1 VAYLTFQTFRRIGIV
16 IAACAMMVP
25 ANAATKD
32 PMTIKVGLQSVPP
45 DEVYRVKDW
54 GAKYNL
60 KVDIGSY
67 SSGAEIL
74 QAFIAGQ
81 IDVGNG
87 GSGRLVTM
95 AAMQPDLFYIV
106 AADEY
111 GGERYGVIVA
121 KNSPIKS
128 VAELKG
134 KKIGVVAGSG
144 CYSTFRVFLEK
155 NGMKESDFQIV
166 NMKVEDLRAAV
177 QQGVVDAAVAWEP
190 HVSIGETMGVV
201 KRIQSM
207 AGVSESPNLVL
218 VRRKFADEHP
228 EAVARYIATLIDVSH
243 FTKSQPADAAT
254 EAAANI
260 SKKGVSIDPK
270 ALELALTRITVDPKL
285 NDAMTD
291 ELVPVAES
299 MKAAGK
305 IGNVPDFKKLVRKE
319 FYEQALKISLSTN

>member
-1 VAYLTFQTFRRIGIV
+1 MALLSRDRLRR
-16 IAACAMMVP
+16 AALILASCLMMIP
-25 ANAATKD
+25 AHAASKD
-32 PMTIKVGLQSVPP
+32 PMTIKVGLQAVPP

-60 KVDIGSY
+60 KVDIANY
-67 SSGAEIL
+67 SSGNEIL
-74 QAFIAGQ
+74 KAFIAGQ
-81 IDVGNG
+81 IDIGDG

-95 AAMQPDLFYIV
+95 AAMQPDLFYII
-106 AADEY
+106 ATDEY
-111 GGERYGVIVA
+111 GGDRYGVIVA

-134 KKIGVVAGSG
+134 KKIGAVAGSG
-144 CYSTFRVFLEK
+144 CFSTFRVFLDK

-177 QQGVVDAAVAWEP
+177 QQGIVDAAVAWEP

-207 AGVSESPNLVL
+207 KGVSESPNLVL

-228 EAVARYIATLIDVSH
+228 EAVARYIATLIDVGKYI
-243 FTKSQPADAAT
+243 KSQPDDAAT
-254 EAAANI
+254 KVAANI
-260 SKKGVSIDPK
+260 SKQGVAIDPK
-270 ALELALTRITVDPKL
+270 ALELALTRINVDPKL
-285 NDAMTD
+285 TDAMTD

-305 IGNVPDFKKLVRKE
+305 IPSMPEFKKLVRNQ
-319 FYEQALKISLSTN
+319 FYEQAVTIASSTN